1 MKLTKI
7 ALGVALA
14 AGTVA
19 AQAADPIWFPHVVV
33 SGTVT
38 TIATVINDG
47 ASAGSQHWIY
57 VGKNMDAGEDVDA
70 FNAKT
75 CSEVNYDVPT
85 SDNNIQSADL
95 GGIISKAGDYGVI
108 FNDPS
113 VKNDWRAGVDSS
125 NPYTIAAQYRGGAF
139 ATRGYLVV
147 QETAATGNLAGYAL
161 VFDYKTGSAWGYTA
175 EPLTNAKVAAH
186 AFKPFGAH
194 LMPENEVISRLMIT
208 PTTDTATDMLPASA
222 GGTAPNFG
230 GLTVSV
236 TSGVVGGTGNVVN
249 RDEKPIS
256 GPNTKTVTCV
266 GTVDMY
272 TLISSGARQS
282 VPDGGWLKVLT
293 ATTAVT
299 APAVA
304 TTGAVVYQLDF
315 GGEGATQKTL
325 NGMGYTGGWNN
336 LMVVQ

>member
-7 ALGVALA
+7 ALGVALV

-57 VGKNMDAGEDVDA
+57 AGKNMALGQDVDL
-70 FNAKT
+70 FNAEP
-75 CSEVNYDVPT
+75 CSEVDYDVPT
-85 SDNNIQSADL
+85 SDNNVQSADL
-95 GGIISKAGDYGVI
+95 GAIISKAGDYGVI

-113 VKNDWRAGVDSS
+113 VKNNWRAGVDFS
-125 NPYTIAAQYRGGAF
+125 NPYSIADQYRAGAF
-139 ATRGYLVV
+139 ATRGYLAV
-147 QETAATGNLAGYAL
+147 QEDAATGTLAGYAL

-175 EPLTNAKVAAH
+175 EPLTDTQMAEHN
-186 AFKPFGAH
+186 FTPFGAH
-194 LMPENEVISRLMIT
+194 LMPKNEVISRLMVT
-208 PTTDTATDMLPASA
+208 PTTDTAADMLPISA
-222 GGTAPNFG
+222 GGTANFG
-230 GLTVSV
+230 NLSVILTADVI
-236 TSGVVGGTGNVVN
+236 GTGNVVN

-256 GPNTKTVTCV
+256 GAAVKAVTCV

-272 TLISSGARQS
+272 DLISPGAQKS
-282 VPDGGWLKVLT
+282 VPDGGWIKVMSN
-293 ATTAVT
+293 AG
-299 APAVA
+299 PAGIE
-304 TTGAVVYQLDF
+304 TGAVIYQLDF

-325 NGMGYTGGWNN
+325 NGMPYTGGWNN